1 MRDRVMTGLS
11 LLFSVYSPLY
21 LVDALVLRALARRD
35 KLMLLALTCLLFL
48 SMGLFGRTGFLGFSM
63 FFIGYVALQDL
74 WTRLAKRYYSYG
86 SVTAY
91 PIHPALRPQVM
102 RLTGYRPK
110 GNRLYEIHIDPQL
123 LRRVSSGVQAGVM
136 VLHDAKRFTKKLADQ
151 QSPVSVV
158 GTTYESRL
166 AQTATFGARKNL
178 KKTVHKSGTCPLGSK
193 VLYPKKQWDTFVW
206 EI

>member
-21 LVDALVLRALARRD
+21 LVDAFVLRALARRD

-48 SMGLFGRTGFLGFSM
+48 SLGLFGRGGLFVFSLSL
-63 FFIGYVALQDL
+63 FGYVALQDL

-91 PIHPALRPQVM
+91 PIHPALRHQVT

-110 GNRLYEIHIDPQL
+110 GTRLYEIHIDPQL
-123 LRRVSSGVQAGVM
+123 LQRVTNGVQAGVM
-136 VLHDAKRFTKKLADQ
+136 VLHDAKRFTTKLRDQ
-151 QSPVSVV
+151 ETSVSVI
-158 GTTYESRL
+158 GTTYEARL

-178 KKTVHKSGTCPLGSK
+178 KETVHKSGTCPLGSK
-193 VLYPKKQWDTFVW
+193 ILYPKKQWDTFVW
-206 EI
+206 DI